1 MDSVMREYD
10 NITIEEII
18 ERELITT
25 VFQPLISFKR
35 KQILGFEALSR
46 GVNPKD
52 NSFINPQILIREAE
66 KYGLILDLDRLFR
79 KKALENFALYY
90 RSNPGSVLSINLE
103 SNAIQEGLGSGTLL
117 KAVEKHKIAPSSIV
131 IEILES
137 DVDDITV
144 LKKFVNEYR
153 SLGFMIA
160 LDDFGAGFS
169 NWDRI
174 VSLKPDL
181 IKLDRSIMD
190 GIENDFY
197 KQEVTRSIIKL
208 AHNTGSMVI
217 AEGIETA
224 DESLKVLE
232 LNADILQGFLFGRP
246 SDIKSLDAGF
256 ILETINSI
264 SSRYIMNRNE
274 RHTKEENEIRQFI
287 QTIDRISGSLI
298 TGELNLQEETLKAMI
313 KNDPA
318 IECAYILNESG
329 IQTSET
335 VINRYIKNSRS
346 RIFQPDEPGSDQSNK
361 DYFYS
366 LLNGHDKYI
375 TDPYI
380 STATGSL
387 CITISK
393 KYTDPGGRSRILCVD
408 IKK

>member
-1 MDSVMREYD
+1 MREYD

-18 ERELITT
+18 EKELITT
-25 VFQPLISFKR
+25 CFQPLISFKR

-46 GVNPKD
+46 GVNPND
-52 NSFINPQILIREAE
+52 NTLISPQILIREAE
-66 KYGLILDLDRLFR
+66 KFGLILDLDRLFR
-79 KKALENFALYY
+79 KKALERFALYY
-90 RSNPGSVLSINLE
+90 RKNPGSVLSINLE
-103 SNAIQEGLGSGTLL
+103 SNAIQEGLGSGNLL
-117 KAVEKHKIAPSSIV
+117 KTVEKHKIAPSSII

-137 DVDDITV
+137 DVDDISV

-153 SLGFMIA
+153 GLGFMIA

-181 IKLDRSIMD
+181 IKLDRSIID

-197 KQEVTRSIIKL
+197 KQEVARSIIKL

-217 AEGIETA
+217 AEGIETEE
-224 DESLKVLE
+224 ESLKVLE
-232 LNADILQGFLFGRP
+232 LNTDMLQGYLFGRP
-246 SDIKSLDAGF
+246 SDIASLDAGF

-264 SSRYIMNRNE
+264 SSRYITSRND
-274 RHTKEENEIRQFI
+274 RYLKEENEIRHFNQI
-287 QTIDRISGSLI
+287 IDRITNSLVK
-298 TGELNLQEETLKAMI
+298 GEFYLPEETLKAMI
-313 KNDPA
+313 RDDRT

-329 IQTSET
+329 VQTSET
-335 VINRYIKNSRS
+335 VINNRIKNSRS
-346 RIFQPDEPGSDQSNK
+346 RIFQPDESGSDQSNK

-366 LLNGHDKYI
+366 LLNGSEKYI

-380 STATGSL
+380 STATGNL

-393 KYTDPGGRSRILCVD
+393 KYMDPEGRSRILCVD

>member
-1 MDSVMREYD
+1 MREYD

-18 ERELITT
+18 EKELITT

-46 GVNPKD
+46 GVNPND
-52 NSFINPQILIREAE
+52 ETLINPQILIREAE
-66 KYGLILDLDRLFR
+66 KFGLILDLDRLFR
-79 KKALENFALYY
+79 KRALENFATYY
-90 RSNPGSVLSINLE
+90 RNNPNSVLSINLE
-103 SNAIQEGLGSGTLL
+103 SSAIQEGLGSGHLL
-117 KAVEKHKIAPSSIV
+117 KAVEKNKIAPSSII

-137 DVDDITV
+137 DVHDITV

-181 IKLDRSIMD
+181 IKIDKSIID

-197 KQEVTRSIIKL
+197 KQEVARSIIKL

-217 AEGIETA
+217 AEGVEEE

-232 LNADILQGFLFGRP
+232 LNTDMLQGYLFGRP
-246 SDIKSLDAGF
+246 SGIESLDAVS

-264 SSRYIMNRNE
+264 SSRYIMSRNE
-274 RHTKEENEIRQFI
+274 RYLKEKNEIQRFI
-287 QTIDRISGSLI
+287 RIIGSI
-298 TGELNLQEETLKAMI
+298 TDALVEGELYLPEETLEVMI
-313 KNDPA
+313 KNDPT
-318 IECAYILNESG
+318 IECAYILDSSG

-335 VINRYIKNSRS
+335 VINSMIKNSRS

-366 LLNGHDKYI
+366 LMNGHKTHI

-380 STATGSL
+380 STATGNL

-393 KYTDPGGRSRILCVD
+393 KYTDTEGNIRILCVD

>member
-1 MDSVMREYD
+1 MREYD

-18 ERELITT
+18 EKELITT
-25 VFQPLISFKR
+25 YFQPLISFKR

-46 GVNPKD
+46 GVNPGDK
-52 NSFINPQILIREAE
+52 SLINPQILIREAE

-90 RSNPGSVLSINLE
+90 RKNPNSVLSINLE
-103 SNAIQEGLGSGTLL
+103 SNAIQEGLGSGNLL
-117 KAVEKHKIAPSSIV
+117 KAVEKQKIAPSSII

-137 DVDDITV
+137 EVDDITV

-153 SLGFMIA
+153 ELGFMIA

-174 VSLKPDL
+174 VSLRPDL
-181 IKLDRSIMD
+181 IKLDRSIID

-197 KQEVTRSIIKL
+197 KQEVARSITRL

-217 AEGIETA
+217 AEGIETEE
-224 DESLKVLE
+224 ESLKVLE
-232 LNADILQGFLFGRP
+232 LNADMLQGYLFGMP
-246 SDIKSLDAGF
+246 SEMTSLNTGF
-256 ILETINSI
+256 ISETINTI
-264 SSRYIMNRNE
+264 SSRYIISRND
-274 RHTKEENEIRQFI
+274 RHLKEENEIRHFKQI
-287 QTIDRISGSLI
+287 IDRVTNALVK
-298 TGELNLQEETLKAMI
+298 GELYLPEETLKSMI
-313 KNDPA
+313 KNDRT
-318 IECAYILNESG
+318 IECAYILNDSG
-329 IQTSET
+329 VQTSET
-335 VINRYIKNSRS
+335 VINTRIKNSRS
-346 RIFQPDEPGSDQSNK
+346 RIFQPDDPGSDQSNK

-393 KYTDPGGRSRILCVD
+393 KYIDPEGRSRILCVD